1 MVTIMLQKTKWT
13 TVLGKSFNRV
23 GHWLGSVLMQDL
35 SDSKWGHRVMDQI
48 FREGK
53 FSPPNHR

>member
-1 MVTIMLQKTKWT
+1 MLQNAPWT
-13 TVLGKSFNRV
+13 HLLGKGLSRT
-23 GHWLGSVLMQDL
+23 GHWLRAVLAQDL

-53 FSPPNHR
+53 FSRPEHK